1 MKNFWIIEDFWKSMS
16 ASVFIGAFFCV
27 LWFGLAFF
35 DADFVLFGAK
45 IVWAI
50 FVFCAFCIFMLLINA
65 KQKICFVIFTILA
78 FGVCFGIGKIIGLD
92 FLPAM
97 NVHSGLEL
105 HPQCWLLF
113 PLIGILSLSL
123 LGVVPMLFF
132 LVDGEVNIK
141 KRWILSG
148 QVFGCIA
155 AFGLTLWIGGMLIS
169 LI

>member
-1 MKNFWIIEDFWKSMS
+1 MEDFWKSTL

-45 IVWAI
+45 IVWAF
-50 FVFCAFCIFMLLINA
+50 FVFCAFCIFILLKKA
-65 KQKICFVIFTILA
+65 SQKIRFFMFATIA
-78 FGVCFGIGKIIGLD
+78 FGICFGIGRMIGLN

-97 NVHSGLEL
+97 HVHSGLEL

-123 LGVVPMLFF
+123 LSVVPLLFF
-132 LVDGEVNIK
+132 LVEGEVNIK

-148 QVFGCIA
+148 QVFSCIA